1 VTDGRLD
8 VALVRRGLARSRKA
22 ALELIAAGLVRV
34 DGRVASRPSTPVGPG
49 TALEVEQGPR
59 WVGRAA
65 GKLDAALDAF
75 GIDVAGLSALDV
87 GASTGGFTQVLLER
101 GARTVVA
108 LDVGH
113 GQLVPELR
121 ADPRVITVE
130 GENARYLTADRLAEL
145 TGSRELPG
153 VVVGDLSF
161 ISLTLVL
168 PAIASVLAA
177 DADAVL
183 LIKPQFEV
191 GRTGVRDGIVA
202 DPAARAA
209 AVRAVLAAASTA
221 GLRTVGLLRS
231 PVVGT
236 HGNVEV
242 LAHVQQRRGGD
253 PAEWHGSGEW
263 DERIEQVV
271 RDDDGGTA

>member
-1 VTDGRLD
+1 
-8 VALVRRGLARSRKA
+8 
-22 ALELIAAGLVRV
+22 
-34 DGRVASRPSTPVGPG
+34 
-49 TALEVEQGPR
+49 
-59 WVGRAA
+59 
-65 GKLDAALDAF
+65 
-75 GIDVAGLSALDV
+75 
-87 GASTGGFTQVLLER
+87 
-101 GARTVVA
+101 VVA

-130 GENARYLTADRLAEL
+130 GENARYLTAERLAEL
-145 TGSRELPG
+145 TGSTERPG
-153 VVVGDLSF
+153 LVVGDLSF

-168 PAIASVLAA
+168 PAISAVLAT

-191 GRTGVRDGIVA
+191 GRTGVRGGIVA
-202 DPAARAA
+202 DPGARAT
-209 AVRAVLAAASTA
+209 AVRGVLAAVAAA

-242 LAHVQQRRGGD
+242 LAHVQHERGGQ
-253 PAEWHGSGEW
+253 PAEWHRSGEW

-271 RDDDGGTA
+271 RDDDGGSA